1 MANIITPG
9 NSLPAEEEN
18 PPKVPE
24 TTVYLKRDN
33 YLREYADDEN
43 VYLIRDVLNV
53 PSKDEV
59 YNENEILRGIINE
72 AAKKIADEAV
82 NEHLNQDDPH
92 GIKAAIDTR
101 LENDE
106 YIVKSNKETYFTKRV
121 SGPNPTEPLDFVNK
135 STLEN
140 TLNQSKK
147 EVTSAILTKVAQTLV
162 KYIKLSDLSSKVY
175 TKQQVDNQALEY
187 AKLKQNNQFTENNSF
202 TKPVI
207 GADPRIDSHLSTK
220 RYVDKVMNN
229 HLTDI
234 DPHGFISRLNERL
247 KSYIKAN
254 QVYDRAHTY
263 SRDQLDSIIRSLV
276 HDAAV
281 EAINDHLNETD
292 PHDISSKIQKEEYVK
307 QDGTT
312 PFRSVQKGVDA
323 EDDADL
329 VTYRQLLQSK
339 QDLENKIANKES
351 IWITSGPVEVQ
362 VGMVKEG
369 DTLASSVTFQEA
381 MDAIFYGK
389 RVKLTVPEL
398 VNIGQVFPITLCIQG
413 SLATVEYAEIWQD
426 GEYLTTITKEQFEES
441 SCVTVDGLPIES
453 NSEITAKVFYTNGSI
468 HEVTEIVKIA
478 LPVFIGII
486 PRWKFGNTVSYNQL
500 LELHNQDSENNKFY
514 NKGIHLQSIEHSFNF
529 DEDKEQKIIV
539 ALPKEYN
546 NLVEMSN
553 SAQAVSGTAFEVIDQ
568 IPFQIPGSTTDIIYK
583 LYFYKQDLYSLN
595 TTMNFKFA

>member
-43 VYLIRDVLNV
+43 VDIIRDVLNV
-53 PSKDEV
+53 LAKDEV
-59 YNENEILRGIINE
+59 YSKNELNSIIAN
-72 AAKKIADEAV
+72 AIADAI
-82 NEHLNQDDPH
+82 NKHLSQDDPH
-92 GIKAAIDTR
+92 GIEAAIDNK
-101 LENDE
+101 LEEENVVRSDR
-106 YIVKSNKETYFTKRV
+106 KTTFSHSV
-121 SGPNPTEPLDFVNK
+121 SGQNPTDPLDFVNK
-135 STLEN
+135 RTLQKYL
-140 TLNQSKK
+140 TDHSK
-147 EVTSAILTKVAQTLV
+147 EDAHGILPQVEA
-162 KYIKLSDLSSKVY
+162 KLSDYVKSTDFNALVY
-175 TKQQVDNQALEY
+175 TKKEIDIQSAEY
-187 AKLKQNNQFTENNSF
+187 AKQASTNRFTGDNAF
-202 TKPVI
+202 TKAVI

-292 PHDISSKIQKEEYVK
+292 PHDVINKVRKEEYVK

-323 EDDADL
+323 KDPSDL

-500 LELHNQDSENNKFY
+500 LELHNQDPENNKFY
-514 NKGIHLQSIEHSFNF
+514 NKGIHLQLIEHSFNF